1 MVEVVR
7 ISKEG
12 ILLEIKEV
20 PDESLDE
27 QYKSREKVEETMFE
41 N

>member
-12 ILLEIKEV
+12 HLKEIIEISDDYRYKPIDDEV
-20 PDESLDE
+20 LS
-27 QYKSREKVEETMFE
+27 K
-41 N
+41 

>member
-12 ILLEIKEV
+12 HLLAIKEV
-20 PDESLDE
+20 SDIYRDKPYVWDEE
-27 QYKSREKVEETMFE
+27 EKDKD
-41 N
+41 